1 MNIQVSIAVIG
12 AVAAITASFF
22 TANAT
27 SNANVADIS
36 REVSIVQ
43 EREANHY
50 GEVQKRLDTIDGKLD
65 QLIKYNR

>member
-27 SNANVADIS
+27 SNANVADIM
-36 REVSIVQ
+36 REVSIFQ